1 MMKVTGQTDGKYLSL
16 TVLVQNRMKQQIP
29 MVVVGKAIMA
39 VGTVEGSPIIRQ
51 GKDIWEPNINLD
63 LPNL

>member
-1 MMKVTGQTDGKYLSL
+1 MGLIPGQTNGKYLSF
-16 TVLVQNRMKQQIP
+16 TILVQNRMKKSRP

-39 VGTVEGSPIIRQ
+39 VGTVEGSPVIRQ
-51 GKDIWEPNINLD
+51 GKEAWEPEINLD